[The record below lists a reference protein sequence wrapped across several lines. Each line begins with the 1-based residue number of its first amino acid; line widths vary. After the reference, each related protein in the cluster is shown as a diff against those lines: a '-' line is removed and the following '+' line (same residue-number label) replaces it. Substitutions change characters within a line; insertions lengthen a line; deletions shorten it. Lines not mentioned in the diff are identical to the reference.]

1 MSRQCLCNLPSRHIY
16 KPFSLTLI
24 PITPLPPLPHYPSLG
39 CPIGSRSNRSHAQ
52 SGWLNACCCHA
63 QSGCVTFILSYCPI
77 GFWVM
82 IIDILVPWSN
92 TTFLT
97 RVPNRVSIQPFPRP
111 IGLAERVLLPC
122 PIGLRDVH
130 PLQMPNRVLGY
141 DHNILIPWSTLLC
154 SLGCQLAS

>member
-1 MSRQCLCNLPSRHIY
+1 MSRQCLHNLPSRHIY

-63 QSGCVTFILSYCPI
+63 QSGCVTFILSKCPI

-82 IIDILVPWSN
+82 IMIS
-92 TTFLT
+92 
-97 RVPNRVSIQPFPRP
+97 S
-111 IGLAERVLLPC
+111 
-122 PIGLRDVH
+122 
-130 PLQMPNRVLGY
+130 
-141 DHNILIPWSTLLC
+141 
-154 SLGCQLAS
+154 SLGQQYFPHSGAQSRLDPSVPTPYRAGSTGVVDFPHLVACRPSFPNAQSC

>member
-63 QSGCVTFILSYCPI
+63 QSGCVTFILSKCPI

-82 IIDILVPWSN
+82 I
-92 TTFLT
+92 
-97 RVPNRVSIQPFPRP
+97 
-111 IGLAERVLLPC
+111 
-122 PIGLRDVH
+122 
-130 PLQMPNRVLGY
+130 LG
-141 DHNILIPWSTLLC
+141 SA
-154 SLGCQLAS
+154 SLGQHYFAHSDANWRPDPTVCMRYPTCYERLVHMYT